1 MAGRGAAG
9 TLRPVDTPDRGSDLR
24 RAPVRPDAGWA
35 RVRPVPRLL
44 GPPFAFT
51 WLFVPPA
58 VVAAVARRAAELYE
72 PSLARQVTTLALVVV
87 PWLLAVMAAYAL
99 VRRRWGAARFDGA
112 RFFFT
117 LPLGQ
122 VRVVVALDDV
132 VDWTVTPHG
141 VLLEAS
147 HAAGY
152 HGPRRR
158 RRTAYDRVCV
168 PLLVP
173 TAPGPDTDALVAL
186 LDAPRGA
193 PA

>member
-1 MAGRGAAG
+1 MSRDEP
-9 TLRPVDTPDRGSDLR
+9 RE
-24 RAPVRPDAGWA
+24 WA
-35 RVRPVPRLL
+35 RPVPRLL

-51 WLFVPPA
+51 WLLVPS
-58 VVAAVARRAAELYE
+58 VIVAAVARRVAPLYE
-72 PSLARQVTTLALVVV
+72 PSLARQVTWWAVLVL
-87 PWLLAVMAAYAL
+87 PWLITVMLAYGL
-99 VRRRWGAARFDGA
+99 IRRRWGRARFDGA

-117 LPLGQ
+117 LALGS

-132 VDWTVTPHG
+132 VDWEVTPHG

-158 RRTAYDRVCV
+158 ARGVYDRLCV

-173 TAPGPDTDALVAL
+173 TAPGADAEALVAAL
-186 LDAPRGA
+186 AAPRSTTPGSR